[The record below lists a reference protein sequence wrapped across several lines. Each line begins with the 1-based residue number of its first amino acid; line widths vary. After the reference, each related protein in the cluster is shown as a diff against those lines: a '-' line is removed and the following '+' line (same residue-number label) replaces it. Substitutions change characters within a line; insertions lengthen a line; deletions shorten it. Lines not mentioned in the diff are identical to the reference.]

1 MISQSFR
8 GALIGVLAIAAS
20 ALFTGGASADAGRVL
35 ESSAGA
41 GPPFQAE
48 VRCAAPAIEEIV
60 VRGGRE
66 ASSFELERLRADVR
80 EHMRA
85 LNERLREAL
94 RTELTQLAD
103 ATLNLAEADV
113 RPAVDLPPG

>member
-8 GALIGVLAIAAS
+8 SAFVGVLAIAAS
-20 ALFTGGASADAGRVL
+20 ALFTAGASADDGRVL
-35 ESSAGA
+35 EPSPGT
-41 GPPFQAE
+41 GPPLQAE
-48 VRCAAPAIEEIV
+48 PPAIEEIV
-60 VRGGRE
+60 VSGGRA
-66 ASSFELERLRADVR
+66 ASSFEIERLRADVR

-85 LNERLREAL
+85 LNERLRETLEA
-94 RTELTQLAD
+94 ELKQFAD